1 MVKKDLKKLN
11 LIDEASYDNSDS
23 EGLSKGTD
31 RSNSA
36 EPRKRIIKKRDPSD
50 SSQGFAESDIAVS
63 YSSSDSSSGKKNRKK
78 KSGIRAKASDTVR
91 YPQKYPQAYLRFE
104 FTSANFSFE

>member
-11 LIDEASYDNSDS
+11 LIDEASYYSSDS

-36 EPRKRIIKKRDPSD
+36 EPRKRTIKKRNPSD
-50 SSQGFAESDIAVS
+50 SSQGSAESDIAVY
-63 YSSSDSSSGKKNRKK
+63 YSSSDSSSVRKK
-78 KSGIRAKASDTVR
+78 EK
-91 YPQKYPQAYLRFE
+91 E
-104 FTSANFSFE
+104 